1 MLIEAGLVNRRIVL
15 FVAPYDFHVALSF
28 ANIPNVHP
36 ISFDQANAQAV
47 IDILDRYSQ
56 YTCESAQIV
65 TTESVGDGL

>member
-1 MLIEAGLVNRRIVL
+1 MGVYGMKRLSLRWIAGYDENNEPIYRRQSVNVS
-15 FVAPYDFHVALSF
+15 D
-28 ANIPNVHP
+28 
-36 ISFDQANAQAV
+36 SFDQANAQAV